1 MIHRKNHTHPS
12 HDRWLISYADFI
24 TLLLAFFVVL
34 YASSHT
40 DQKKQE
46 QFATAIQSSFKAL
59 GIFPGKA
66 AGSSSISIPQEKTDP
81 NAMKA
86 LAGIESDLTH
96 KLAGQIADHAIAMT
110 LSRDGL
116 VISLREAGFYKSG
129 VANPL
134 PQSIPT
140 IAIIAQ
146 ELYGVPYALRIEGH
160 TDNVPIHTSAFA
172 SNWELSTARATQMAR
187 LLINHF
193 GIAPERL
200 SAAGYAQYHPIASN
214 ATAAGRAENRRV
226 DIIVLPDTYVANNF
240 GPATAPSAGVASPVA
255 KSASATSTPS
265 STHSSTHSK
274 NDATHHAATANKMHA
289 LVPDHPHTDRTH

>member
-1 MIHRKNHTHPS
+1 MIHRRNHSHPS

-59 GIFPGKA
+59 GIFPGKS
-66 AGSSSISIPQEKTDP
+66 AGSSSISIPPEKTDV

-86 LAGIESDLTH
+86 LAGIDSDLTH

-116 VISLREAGFYKSG
+116 IISLREAGFYKSG
-129 VANPL
+129 GANPL

-187 LLINHF
+187 LLINQF

-226 DIIVLPDTYVANNF
+226 DIIVLPRTYVANSF
-240 GPATAPSAGVASPVA
+240 GPAVALPASSENKAIHHTATTSKTHARYPGKTPTDEDRA
-255 KSASATSTPS
+255 KP
-265 STHSSTHSK
+265 THP
-274 NDATHHAATANKMHA
+274 A
-289 LVPDHPHTDRTH
+289 